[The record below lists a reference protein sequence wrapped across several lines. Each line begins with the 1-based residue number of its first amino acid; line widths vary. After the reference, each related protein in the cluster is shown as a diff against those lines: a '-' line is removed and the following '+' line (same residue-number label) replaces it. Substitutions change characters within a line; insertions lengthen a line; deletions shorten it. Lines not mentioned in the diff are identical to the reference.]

1 MELLKNIVRCIDEA
15 KVKNIKIYETKSL
28 TPFFDYVIV
37 ATAASSR
44 QLRTTVE
51 RVKKDGAENNY
62 DILGTEGLSGGYW
75 VLIDVGSVLLNIF
88 LQEEREKYDLDK
100 LWKDLPQIDPASLL

>member
-37 ATAASSR
+37 ATASSGR

-51 RVKKDGAENNY
+51 RVKKDGDEKRY
-62 DILGTEGLSGGYW
+62 EIRGVEGLSGGYW
-75 VLIDVGSVLLNIF
+75 VLVDADSVLLNIF

-100 LWKDLPQIDPASLL
+100 LWKDLPQIDANNLL